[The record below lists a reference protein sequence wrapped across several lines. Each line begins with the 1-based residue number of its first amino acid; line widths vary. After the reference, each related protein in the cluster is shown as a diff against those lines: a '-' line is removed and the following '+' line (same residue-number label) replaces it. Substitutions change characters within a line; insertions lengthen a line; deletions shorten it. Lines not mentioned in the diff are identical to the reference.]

1 MHNNKV
7 IKIGKE
13 IAEQLTISFFVSA
26 ISVLFIY
33 FTFYEKINNYLSL
46 VNLITISEKQIEA
59 QEISFDSV
67 KKRLA
72 HYPTWGSIW
81 ATIEIPRI
89 NVTAPIYH
97 GDTLDII
104 KYGVGHYSGS
114 YFPGEGGSII
124 LAAHNSREHF
134 MYITKLNKDDQVII
148 KATYGTFTYKVT
160 DTKII
165 KDNDMA
171 SLPIQHEKE
180 TLMMY
185 TCWPVNTIGFKTK
198 RYVVYTE
205 LVGVELNEK

>member
-1 MHNNKV
+1 MHNKV

-13 IAEQLTISFFVSA
+13 IAEQLTISFFISA

-33 FTFYEKINNYLSL
+33 FTFYEKIDKILSL
-46 VNLITISEKQIEA
+46 VNLITISEKQIEK

-72 HYPTWGSIW
+72 NYPTWGSIW
-81 ATIEIPRI
+81 ATIEIPSI
-89 NVTAPIYH
+89 SITAPIYH
-97 GDTLDII
+97 GDTLDIL

-134 MYITKLNKDDQVII
+134 MYITKLNKDDQVIL
-148 KATYGTFTYKVT
+148 KANYGTFTYKVT

-180 TLMMY
+180 ILMMY